1 MSSISS
7 KRKWRSSEEIALEYL
22 EELGYRVL
30 DRNYKIVVDGVEL
43 GEIDA
48 IVEDSS
54 GVKYAVEIKAG
65 NVDISGVRQAYVNA
79 ELLGYK
85 PLIIAK
91 GFADEAAEKL
101 SEELGVKVHVLSDR
115 FIVDPEELETIVY
128 ASIKRIVQ
136 EILDLITSAP
146 TPNSEEMKLLEMI
159 AMSKTVKDLAEN
171 LNTSVEEV
179 AKRIKILQDRG
190 LLAAKT
196 KSFQEM
202 RLQAQI
208 ILLRE
213 KLAAILRKLGN
224 SV

>member
-1 MSSISS
+1 MSISP

-43 GEIDA
+43 GEVDA

-65 NVDISGVRQAYVNA
+65 NVDVSGVRQAYVNA

-85 PLIIAK
+85 PLVVAK

-128 ASIKRIVQ
+128 ASIRRIVQ
-136 EILDLITSAP
+136 EILDLIASAP
-146 TPNSEEMKLLEMI
+146 TPNPDEMKLLEAI
-159 AMSKTVKDLAEN
+159 AVSKTVRDLAEN

-190 LLAAKT
+190 LLVAKT

-224 SV
+224 SA